1 MTSMTAITNIDPE
14 GQTMRTLSVRID
26 DELDDRFTTLA
37 HDTHRSKSFYVKEAL
52 QRAIEDLEDVYLAEQ
67 VLERIRKGEEKT
79 VPLEEVMQRYG
90 MEN

>member
-1 MTSMTAITNIDPE
+1 MK
-14 GQTMRTLSVRID
+14 TLSVRIE

-37 HDTHRSKSFYVKEAL
+37 RDTHRSKSFYVKEAL
-52 QRAIEDLEDVYLAEQ
+52 ERAIEDLEDVYLAEQ

-90 MEN
+90 MDH